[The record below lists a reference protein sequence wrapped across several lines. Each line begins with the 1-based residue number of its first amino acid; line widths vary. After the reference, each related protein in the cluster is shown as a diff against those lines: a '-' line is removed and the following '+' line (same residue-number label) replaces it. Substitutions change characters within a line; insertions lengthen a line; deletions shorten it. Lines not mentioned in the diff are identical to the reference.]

1 MSAFNVLGRIGTI
14 ATLFRTEVPDIVT
27 AEQSRESN
35 LMSRYANRLDRDLVR
50 WREAGFITADGESAI
65 RRDVAA
71 NPGSKLALASALGI
85 LGAVLIGFGAMSFVA
100 AHWSEMPRLFRLALI
115 FTALFASYGAAGI
128 LFERKH
134 PVFAHAAILVGVSIF
149 GAGIMLIAQMFH
161 IEGHPPDAVLT
172 WALGALAAGVLL
184 KSNPALAAA
193 MVLVCLWS
201 GWETTDLNEVH
212 WGFLLGWGAVTA
224 AIFWRRWT
232 AGLHLAAVAMA
243 LWLVSLGYWLFDGH
257 GHGVVVGIGLLIAAV
272 GVAGPTIEERLSGWA
287 ISIIAYGM
295 AIAFAG
301 LFALQF
307 IENQPLDAFIL
318 LAILSLALVLG
329 GIALGLTMGSPAL
342 LWLGY
347 AGFSIEVLGIYF
359 KTVGTLLGSSLFF
372 LSAGVLVIILS
383 VVAYRL
389 HARVHPG
396 ATP

>member
-1 MSAFNVLGRIGTI
+1 
-14 ATLFRTEVPDIVT
+14 
-27 AEQSRESN
+27 
-35 LMSRYANRLDRDLVR
+35 MSRYAKRLDRDLAR

-100 AHWSEMPRLFRLALI
+100 AHWNDMPRLFRLALI
-115 FTALFASYGAAGI
+115 FTALFASYGAAGV

-134 PVFAHAAILVGVSIF
+134 PIFAHTAILIGVSIF

-172 WALGALAAGVLL
+172 WALGALAAGILL

-193 MVLVCLWS
+193 MLLVCLWS
-201 GWETTDLNEVH
+201 GWETGDGKGVH
-212 WGFLLGWGAVTA
+212 WWFLLGWAAVTA
-224 AIFWRRWT
+224 AIVWQRWI

-243 LWLVSLGYWLFDGH
+243 FWLISLGYWLFDGH
-257 GHGVVVGIGLLIAAV
+257 GHGVVVGIGLLIAAA
-272 GVAGPTIEERLSGWA
+272 GVAAPTIDERLSGWST
-287 ISIIAYGM
+287 SIIAYGM
-295 AIAFAG
+295 AIAYAG

-307 IENQPLDAFIL
+307 FENTAVDGFIL

-329 GIALGLTMGSPAL
+329 GVALGLTTGSPAL

-359 KTVGTLLGSSLFF
+359 KTVGTLFGSSLFF
-372 LSAGVLVIILS
+372 LSAGILVIILS

-396 ATP
+396 AAP